1 MGDVATMKHSSS
13 LCSLAVLLFWCVV
26 GSAHAIKRSNSTCA
40 EAYVPLIEYSGCHT
54 DSSSVRTLSGLQLSL
69 SNSNAPHTCA
79 QACGLAGFSYS
90 GVEYSE

>member
-1 MGDVATMKHSSS
+1 MEHSSS
-13 LCSLAVLLFWCVV
+13 LCSLAALLFWCFV

-40 EAYVPLIEYSGCHT
+40 EAYVPLIEYSGCYT
-54 DSSSVRTLSGLQLSL
+54 DSSDARTLPELQLSL
-69 SNSNAPHTCA
+69 SNSNAPHACS